1 MEVFV
6 KDKILVTADGKEDYY
21 KKFHLILQSFIERN
35 VHGFHTLNPNA
46 NYTIHHDGSVTIN
59 LNYIMYEQ
67 EKDNPKA
74 LYIYI
79 RTVSS

>member
-6 KDKILVTADGKEDYY
+6 KDKILVTADGKADYY
-21 KKFHLILQSFIERN
+21 KKFNFILQAFIDRK
-35 VHGFHTLNPNA
+35 VQGFHTLNHNA
-46 NYTIHHDGSVTIN
+46 NYTLHHDGSATIN

-74 LYIYI
+74 QYIY
-79 RTVSS
+79 SDS